1 MTTLAAALLAPCC
14 LMAAFPKVIVP
25 FDENPTVF
33 NGRGEPCGLAV
44 VSGKSNYVDGV
55 DGKALAVQRIAYD
68 QVTAV
73 NLNKLP
79 ELNARE
85 GTVSFFFRPNWER
98 KDGKSYYLFQAGK
111 WRSDFFLIFVKDARG
126 QLELSVCTPKQR
138 QLFVKN
144 PDLKAGKWVHIT
156 FSWNLAKGE
165 QAIYLDGKPAAR
177 KSQAD
182 WKEPGYSFNGSW
194 DVWLGKGGSDR
205 FKAEV
210 AEGAFDSLKIYDVQL
225 SDNEVL
231 ADFLGSYAKTMRPV
245 PVEQVRRNEGKL
257 EFRFSAPVKRF
268 PNAQPLLSLK
278 SGKSLITVS
287 STGASGKLT
296 LNGGGKLL
304 DSPYVI
310 NLTRPLKLSIRPEG
324 RKAGI
329 WFDDAFQGDLELPGG
344 WSGLDSVNVTEG
356 VTLSAPEF
364 SEKEFAS
371 LKRKAAGELEKRLWD
386 LGDAQ
391 KVNSG
396 VRQSISLNGYWRMF
410 EDDSYAF
417 SPVVPAEQRYV
428 RIPGSRRSSCFQLY
442 RGKNG
447 KLESLNV
454 QEGPRTTAD
463 WYQRTFKVPEEWKGR
478 RIFLNFENL
487 NADYGRVYLNGKLI
501 ESFRQDYKSFAAV
514 PNARRIE
521 VTDLLEEENVLS
533 VFLTHFIR
541 LYWRNLPDMRDT
553 WNIVLCDAWL
563 EAGPSPVFVK
573 SAVAFPSV
581 RKGTLE
587 MRATVENPRGVKGD
601 AELTFRYRRAG
612 SEKSFSKKFRLDG
625 SGKQRIVFTEPWKNP
640 VLWSEESPE
649 LYAQSVTLSVNG
661 KTADMLP
668 ERDFGFRELW
678 VENGEFRLNGFKKRF
693 RMSTNPQFD
702 SLNMYLSHPRAVAQY
717 VAQLKRMNF
726 DSVRFNPSI
735 IQRNAGYYNTPAY
748 LRECGRQGI
757 SNFFPMPFYE
767 GDDMAQY
774 RGWVE
779 NYLEFFGAFPSIVL
793 WYTDFNTCSYPA
805 CQDPYYLNNTSYVP
819 KERVLKARKLVE
831 VADRT
836 MRSLDPSRECVPH
849 AAGNFGKVFGS
860 MNYQSFGTPLQEQED
875 WPKIWS
881 EKHSQPLVSFES
893 SFPYPL
899 QYTYFD
905 GPIGHYM
912 TAEHA
917 ARYFGDSVFRDEIA
931 PVQFGQ
937 WFRFSPVTPNSVN
950 YIRGAAEMCRRVIR
964 SWRAYD
970 ISSLGDF
977 TSLHELFRLSA
988 SGCHHP
994 MYWEDD
1000 DNVKQEGLRPD
1011 NHVALD
1017 VVQDFMQLEDFGR
1030 LVQREYSP
1038 LRVFLAGDPDDFTN
1052 KDHAFFSN
1060 ETFRKSIVVVND
1072 RMSEQKLRF
1081 RWTFTVGGKTV
1092 DGGELSENVAPGAI
1106 LKLPVNLT
1114 APEVAARTEGKLSL
1128 DVFLD
1133 DKGYDTDEFAVQVF
1147 PRTARPDFRFTE
1159 PAGLYDPAGKT
1170 AALLEKAGYPFRKVS
1185 TADEVRS
1192 CRVLIIGQNALGK
1205 HVPGFLK
1212 EMERSGDFRI
1222 GKKILFFEQQP
1233 CNLANFVFESPSS
1246 REAFIRRGDSP
1257 YIQGLTDADFRDW
1270 RGSSD
1275 TRPAK
1280 HVSNPDTTFHYPR
1293 DKWKIG
1299 NGGMVA
1305 GNVIRKP
1312 SYGHFRTI
1320 VDCGF
1325 NLMFS
1330 ALMDYKNG
1338 RGYALFC
1345 QLDVTSRYG
1354 KDPVATRIVDNIL
1367 TEFANPALPISNQ
1380 AAIYY
1385 GDAENEA
1392 ALKRLGVGCVKGNPY
1407 DPNGFLTKGVVIL
1420 GRNAVPKEM
1429 RERFRKNF
1437 EAYLS
1442 GGLYAKGIIVCLPGA
1457 PLDLLPVPMSTEK
1470 KLMFRA
1476 ELPAN
1481 DPLFAGMTEADFYF
1495 RTARQLNAV
1504 KAPDWTVAARPA
1516 VLARTGF
1523 HQGGAIIYVGFTPD
1537 MFEDAFWNREK
1548 ATRIWNTLFANLNLP
1563 LKQNLSLFG
1572 NTRMRHNTVIPE
1584 SASLALTD
1592 GFLKLDPRGDGKV
1605 SDAQGFKP
1613 YRIGIPWEKQGF
1625 TQPNPHYKYP
1635 ANAPADMKKP
1645 YDGYAWIR
1653 VPVRIPADWK
1663 SYSIR
1668 LSGGPV
1674 DDADETWFNGVKI
1687 GETTLAKHPDSYSR
1701 IRNYPIPSS
1710 AIRFG
1715 EENILMIRVFDR
1727 WGFGGVTG
1735 PLRLLAEEPQSGPT
1749 VSPYVEKLDLYDVD
1763 AFHNW

>member
-1 MTTLAAALLAPCC
+1 
-14 LMAAFPKVIVP
+14 
-25 FDENPTVF
+25 
-33 NGRGEPCGLAV
+33 
-44 VSGKSNYVDGV
+44 
-55 DGKALAVQRIAYD
+55 
-68 QVTAV
+68 
-73 NLNKLP
+73 
-79 ELNARE
+79 
-85 GTVSFFFRPNWER
+85 
-98 KDGKSYYLFQAGK
+98 
-111 WRSDFFLIFVKDARG
+111 
-126 QLELSVCTPKQR
+126 
-138 QLFVKN
+138 
-144 PDLKAGKWVHIT
+144 
-156 FSWNLAKGE
+156 
-165 QAIYLDGKPAAR
+165 
-177 KSQAD
+177 
-182 WKEPGYSFNGSW
+182 
-194 DVWLGKGGSDR
+194 
-205 FKAEV
+205 
-210 AEGAFDSLKIYDVQL
+210 
-225 SDNEVL
+225 
-231 ADFLGSYAKTMRPV
+231 
-245 PVEQVRRNEGKL
+245 
-257 EFRFSAPVKRF
+257 
-268 PNAQPLLSLK
+268 
-278 SGKSLITVS
+278 
-287 STGASGKLT
+287 
-296 LNGGGKLL
+296 
-304 DSPYVI
+304 
-310 NLTRPLKLSIRPEG
+310 
-324 RKAGI
+324 
-329 WFDDAFQGDLELPGG
+329 
-344 WSGLDSVNVTEG
+344 
-356 VTLSAPEF
+356 
-364 SEKEFAS
+364 
-371 LKRKAAGELEKRLWD
+371 
-386 LGDAQ
+386 
-391 KVNSG
+391 
-396 VRQSISLNGYWRMF
+396 
-410 EDDSYAF
+410 
-417 SPVVPAEQRYV
+417 
-428 RIPGSRRSSCFQLY
+428 
-442 RGKNG
+442 
-447 KLESLNV
+447 
-454 QEGPRTTAD
+454 
-463 WYQRTFKVPEEWKGR
+463 
-478 RIFLNFENL
+478 
-487 NADYGRVYLNGKLI
+487 
-501 ESFRQDYKSFAAV
+501 
-514 PNARRIE
+514 
-521 VTDLLEEENVLS
+521 
-533 VFLTHFIR
+533 
-541 LYWRNLPDMRDT
+541 
-553 WNIVLCDAWL
+553 
-563 EAGPSPVFVK
+563 
-573 SAVAFPSV
+573 
-581 RKGTLE
+581 
-587 MRATVENPRGVKGD
+587 
-601 AELTFRYRRAG
+601 
-612 SEKSFSKKFRLDG
+612 
-625 SGKQRIVFTEPWKNP
+625 
-640 VLWSEESPE
+640 
-649 LYAQSVTLSVNG
+649 
-661 KTADMLP
+661 
-668 ERDFGFRELW
+668 
-678 VENGEFRLNGFKKRF
+678 
-693 RMSTNPQFD
+693 
-702 SLNMYLSHPRAVAQY
+702 
-717 VAQLKRMNF
+717 
-726 DSVRFNPSI
+726 
-735 IQRNAGYYNTPAY
+735 
-748 LRECGRQGI
+748 
-757 SNFFPMPFYE
+757 
-767 GDDMAQY
+767 
-774 RGWVE
+774 
-779 NYLEFFGAFPSIVL
+779 
-793 WYTDFNTCSYPA
+793 
-805 CQDPYYLNNTSYVP
+805 
-819 KERVLKARKLVE
+819 
-831 VADRT
+831 
-836 MRSLDPSRECVPH
+836 
-849 AAGNFGKVFGS
+849 
-860 MNYQSFGTPLQEQED
+860 
-875 WPKIWS
+875 
-881 EKHSQPLVSFES
+881 
-893 SFPYPL
+893 
-899 QYTYFD
+899 
-905 GPIGHYM
+905 
-912 TAEHA
+912 
-917 ARYFGDSVFRDEIA
+917 
-931 PVQFGQ
+931 
-937 WFRFSPVTPNSVN
+937 
-950 YIRGAAEMCRRVIR
+950 
-964 SWRAYD
+964 
-970 ISSLGDF
+970 
-977 TSLHELFRLSA
+977 
-988 SGCHHP
+988 
-994 MYWEDD
+994 
-1000 DNVKQEGLRPD
+1000 
-1011 NHVALD
+1011 
-1017 VVQDFMQLEDFGR
+1017 
-1030 LVQREYSP
+1030 
-1038 LRVFLAGDPDDFTN
+1038 
-1052 KDHAFFSN
+1052 
-1060 ETFRKSIVVVND
+1060 
-1072 RMSEQKLRF
+1072 MSEQKLRF

-1367 TEFANPALPISNQ
+1367 AEFANPALPISNQ

-1442 GGLYAKGIIVCLPGA
+1442 GGHYAKGIIVCLPGA

-1687 GETTLAKHPDSYSR
+1687 GETTLAKHPDSYAR
-1701 IRNYPIPSS
+1701 IRNYPIPSK

-1735 PLRLLAEEPQSGPT
+1735 PLRLLAEEPQAGPT